1 MGSLAKPGDP
11 YVGPRGEVKVDENKT
26 PASQHGETTLLVPLA
41 RNMKIS
47 SRRNMNEMPSS
58 DTGTQTA
65 INAILMYHLLGLTQ
79 NETAHMLHLDVIVV
93 QNIMMGSDFQTTF
106 EMLFNEI
113 INVNSNSLQA
123 TISKYAHSA
132 VDQIAHLHKNA
143 KTELVQLKA
152 SQDLADRAGLNH
164 ETLYGK
170 SADMEDQGFK
180 VVILEEED
188 HRGKTSI
195 SIDVR
200 GKK

>member
-11 YVGPRGEVKVDENKT
+11 YVDPRGEVKVDQSVK
-26 PASQHGETTLLVPLA
+26 PPSQIPETTLLTPIA
-41 RNMKIS
+41 RSMKIS

-58 DTGTQTA
+58 DSGTQTA

-79 NETAHMLHLDVIVV
+79 NEIAFMLKLDVIVV
-93 QNIMMGSDFQTTF
+93 QNLMFGSDFQTTF
-106 EMLFNEI
+106 ELLFNEI

-132 VDQIAHLHKNA
+132 VEQIAHLHKNA
-143 KTELVQLKA
+143 KTEMVQLKA
-152 SQDLADRAGLNH
+152 SQDLADRAGLDAEVLHSKNSSQD
-164 ETLYGK
+164 E
-170 SADMEDQGFK
+170 QGFK

-195 SIDVR
+195 EISVK
-200 GKK
+200 GKR